1 MREKLQHEDP
11 AQGHLAIGV
20 VGDHIDALRIEF
32 AEYLKGKFASK
43 T

>member
-1 MREKLQHEDP
+1 MS
-11 AQGHLAIGV
+11 AYAVAISV
-20 VGDHIDALRIEF
+20 VRDRIDALRIEF